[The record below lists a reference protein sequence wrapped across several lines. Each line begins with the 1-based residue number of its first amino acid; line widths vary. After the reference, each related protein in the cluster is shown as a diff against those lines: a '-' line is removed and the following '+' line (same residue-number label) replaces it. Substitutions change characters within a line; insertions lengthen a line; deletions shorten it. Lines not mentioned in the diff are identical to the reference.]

1 MRHCDAQREGKSIWF
16 PNSGKVLGER
26 FVLLFYVMLHCPS
39 FNPLPLCLTFPA
51 LLPFIL
57 LPGNVN
63 CCFFKGSLATWMD
76 CMYISFKCG
85 STSMISWQRVC
96 MCVVGRRKGGV
107 FVGKGGES
115 MLETRHGFNPRLPN
129 RFTICFQTQTLK
141 EPYYSDFRNWKKL
154 TMKNIQII
162 FHHFT
167 ASPPCGSS
175 EMLLQLP
182 L

>member
-57 LPGNVN
+57 LPGNAN

-96 MCVVGRRKGGV
+96 VCVVGRRKGV
-107 FVGKGGES
+107 FLWEREERACLKLDMASIHVYQTDLLSASRHRLSKNPTIQT
-115 MLETRHGFNPRLPN
+115 LETG
-129 RFTICFQTQTLK
+129 
-141 EPYYSDFRNWKKL
+141 
-154 TMKNIQII
+154 KN
-162 FHHFT
+162 
-167 ASPPCGSS
+167 
-175 EMLLQLP
+175 
-182 L
+182 